1 MNPPDIP
8 RTPPAAVNRPAGR
21 PGPARFLARLME
33 LIDRWPL
40 RSIVRLPVKSGRL
53 PLARRLIQWLAL
65 ALTLTLTLIGAAG
78 CVQAVERPGI
88 ETPTPVVILVP
99 APTPAP
105 TATPFPT
112 PPPAPTP
119 TPLPTPRPTPVP
131 PPITPPTPPAPT
143 VPTAPTAPP
152 AATATPAPT
161 PAPTPEPTPVNA
173 PFLNVQEPLDRSIVR
188 QDTVTVRGLTQSGV
202 SVSIRGRAVAAGESG
217 RFQIT
222 IPISPG
228 VNLVDVNAIDAEG
241 NRNTQTLTITFL
253 PPDPFFLT
261 IAEPRDAVTFES
273 TIRLWGRTAADAT
286 VTVNGVAIPVDQL
299 GIFSTTVAL
308 RPGDNRIYVDAVN
321 PQGLTRQE
329 QIDVTL
335 ILLQP

>member
-1 MNPPDIP
+1 M
-8 RTPPAAVNRPAGR
+8 
-21 PGPARFLARLME
+21 
-33 LIDRWPL
+33 
-40 RSIVRLPVKSGRL
+40 
-53 PLARRLIQWLAL
+53 PLAPWLIQWPALAL
-65 ALTLTLTLIGAAG
+65 ALTLTLIGAAG

-99 APTPAP
+99 APTPAHRH
-105 TATPFPT
+105 TRHRHAL
-112 PPPAPTP
+112 PAPTGATP
-119 TPLPTPRPTPVP
+119 TPIPPPEPTPRPTPVP

-143 VPTAPTAPP
+143 VPTGPTAPP
-152 AATATPAPT
+152 AATAT

-321 PQGLTRQE
+321 PQGLTEQE

>member
-8 RTPPAAVNRPAGR
+8 RTPPPAVNRPARR
-21 PGPARFLARLME
+21 PGPARFLARL
-33 LIDRWPL
+33 ID
-40 RSIVRLPVKSGRL
+40 RL
-53 PLARRLIQWLAL
+53 PLKSGQLTLRLAPRLTQW
-65 ALTLTLTLIGAAG
+65 LTLTLTLALIGAAG
-78 CVQAVERPGI
+78 CVQAVERPGM

-99 APTPAP
+99 APTPPPTATPAP

-112 PPPAPTP
+112 PPPAPTSMP
-119 TPLPTPRPTPVP
+119 TPEPTPQPTPVP
-131 PPITPPTPPAPT
+131 PPITPATPPAPT
-143 VPTAPTAPP
+143 PPITPPAPTA
-152 AATATPAPT
+152 TPE
-161 PAPTPEPTPVNA
+161 PTPEPTPVNA

-261 IAEPRDAVTFES
+261 IAEPRDAVAFES
-273 TIRLWGRTAADAT
+273 TVRLWGRTSADAE

-321 PQGLTRQE
+321 SQGLTEQE

-335 ILLQP
+335 ILLRP

>member
-1 MNPPDIP
+1 M
-8 RTPPAAVNRPAGR
+8 
-21 PGPARFLARLME
+21 
-33 LIDRWPL
+33 
-40 RSIVRLPVKSGRL
+40 
-53 PLARRLIQWLAL
+53 
-65 ALTLTLTLIGAAG
+65 
-78 CVQAVERPGI
+78 
-88 ETPTPVVILVP
+88 
-99 APTPAP
+99 
-105 TATPFPT
+105 
-112 PPPAPTP
+112 
-119 TPLPTPRPTPVP
+119 
-131 PPITPPTPPAPT
+131 
-143 VPTAPTAPP
+143 
-152 AATATPAPT
+152 
-161 PAPTPEPTPVNA
+161 
-173 PFLNVQEPLDRSIVR
+173 DRSIVR

-321 PQGLTRQE
+321 PQGLTRARADRRNLNPAPALSGPR
-329 QIDVTL
+329 ITGT
-335 ILLQP
+335 

>member
-1 MNPPDIP
+1 M
-8 RTPPAAVNRPAGR
+8 
-21 PGPARFLARLME
+21 
-33 LIDRWPL
+33 PL
-40 RSIVRLPVKSGRL
+40 KSGRL
-53 PLARRLIQWLAL
+53 SPARRLTQWLAL
-65 ALTLTLTLIGAAG
+65 ALALTLTLIGAAG

-88 ETPTPVVILVP
+88 ETPTPVVILAP

-119 TPLPTPRPTPVP
+119 TPIPPPEPTPRPTPVP

-143 VPTAPTAPP
+143 VPTGPTTPP
-152 AATATPAPT
+152 AATAT

-321 PQGLTRQE
+321 PQGLTEQE